1 MRFETDQVIR
11 KLFTPGL
18 LPLFYHDDYELSK
31 NIIKS
36 SYESGI
42 HVFEFTNR
50 GKFALEHF
58 TRLVNELEREC
69 PELIL
74 GVGTILDVNQ
84 AKSFA
89 ESGASFIVQPIC
101 DPEVGK
107 FCAENSLLWIPGA
120 MTATEVYFA
129 NKSGA
134 SIVKIF
140 PGNVLGP
147 GFVKSFRGPFP
158 DIPLMVSGG
167 VEPTMESISSWRNA
181 GVQVCGLGS
190 QLFNPHT
197 EINSLSTKLKD
208 LIQKLN
214 A

>member
-1 MRFETDQVIR
+1 MRFDRDQVIK
-11 KLFTPGL
+11 KLYAPGL
-18 LPLFYHDDYELSK
+18 LPLFYNDDYELCR

-58 TRLVNELEREC
+58 KRLVNELETEC

-74 GVGTILDVNQ
+74 GVGTILDKDQ
-84 AKSFA
+84 AQAFA
-89 ESGASFIVQPIC
+89 DAGASFIVQPIFH
-101 DPEVGK
+101 PAVGS
-107 FCAENSLLWIPGA
+107 FCKENNLVWIPGA
-120 MTATEVYFA
+120 MTATEVHFA
-129 NKSGA
+129 YKSGA

-167 VEPTMESISSWRNA
+167 VEPSVESISSWKNA

-190 QLFNPHT
+190 QLFNPQT
-197 EINSLSTKLKD
+197 DIYTLSTKLKD
-208 LIQKLN
+208 LIQQLS

>member
-1 MRFETDQVIR
+1 MRFDRNQVLNKIYH
-11 KLFTPGL
+11 PGL
-18 LPLFYHDDYELSK
+18 LPLFYNDDYELCK
-31 NIIKS
+31 NIIKR

-50 GKFALEHF
+50 GRFALEHF
-58 TRLVNELEREC
+58 GRLVKELESAC
-69 PELIL
+69 PELAL
-74 GVGTILDVNQ
+74 GVGTILDENQ
-84 AKSFA
+84 AHAFA
-89 ESGASFIVQPIC
+89 DAGASFVVQPIF
-101 DPEVGK
+101 DPAVGR
-107 FCAENSLLWIPGA
+107 FCNENNLAWIPGA
-120 MTATEVYFA
+120 MTATEVHFA
-129 NKSGA
+129 YRSGA

-167 VEPTMESISSWRNA
+167 VEPTVESINSWKNA

-190 QLFNPHT
+190 QLFNPQT
-197 EINSLSTKLKD
+197 DLDTLSTKLKD
-208 LIQKLN
+208 LIQQLS